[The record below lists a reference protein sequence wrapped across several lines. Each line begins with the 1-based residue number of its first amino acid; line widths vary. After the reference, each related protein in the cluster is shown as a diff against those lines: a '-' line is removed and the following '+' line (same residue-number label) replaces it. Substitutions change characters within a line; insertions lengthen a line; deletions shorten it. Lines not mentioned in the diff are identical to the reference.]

1 MRLYDVHHFI
11 LQLEKDV
18 SPDECIAALDEF
30 MSHIIDH
37 HVYNSPIDLEYLF
50 TEKSLLLDHLTAKIK
65 HMQTNNHIFLVISE

>member
-11 LQLEKDV
+11 LQLEKGV
-18 SPDECIAALDEF
+18 SSDDCVVALDEF

-37 HVYNSPIDLEYLF
+37 HVYNSPTNLEYLF
-50 TEKSLLLDHLTAKIK
+50 VKKPLLLDHLTSKIK